1 MQRLPR
7 IALSSSAMVARQVRA
22 FRLLPS
28 LHTAAIKQE
37 GGKDSAPGRNVRSS
51 YDMVIVGDGP
61 VSPALACSIGKTHG
75 VCI

>member
-22 FRLLPS
+22 FRRLPS
-28 LHTAAIKQE
+28 LHTAAEQE
-37 GGKDSAPGRNVRSS
+37 GGKDSAPGGNVRSS